1 MTGPTPPLHVLVSD
15 TAVARVAAHRALAVP
30 GVLALQADLTRTV
43 LGIAGTWLGPDA
55 RPEPPAA
62 AKVRD
67 QTVQVALTV
76 VTGLGQNCRDLAQA
90 VQRTVAAEIAG
101 YTGLVATV
109 TVTIS
114 EVLLDA

>member
-1 MTGPTPPLHVLVSD
+1 MP
-15 TAVARVAAHRALAVP
+15 
-30 GVLALQADLTRTV
+30 
-43 LGIAGTWLGPDA
+43 GIAGAWLGPGA
-55 RPEPPAA
+55 RPAPPAGA
-62 AKVRD
+62 AAEVRD

-90 VQRTVAAEIAG
+90 VQRAVAAEIAG